1 MIEIIAVIISVFI
14 AIAIVVYATWLLM
27 RHLKK
32 GDSKYQSFKEWVK
45 HIFEAIWGL

>member
-1 MIEIIAVIISVFI
+1 MIELIVVIISIFI
-14 AIAIVVYATWLLM
+14 AITIVVYATWLLM

-32 GDSKYQSFKEWVK
+32 GDPKYQSFKEWVK